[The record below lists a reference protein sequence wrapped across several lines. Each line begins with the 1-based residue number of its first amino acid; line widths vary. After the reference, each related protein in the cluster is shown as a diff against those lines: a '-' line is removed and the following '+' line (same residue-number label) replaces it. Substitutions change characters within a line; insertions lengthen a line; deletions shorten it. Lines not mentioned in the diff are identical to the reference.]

1 MPHKWQNVAFL
12 SPMFCDHCGSL
23 LHGITHK
30 GLKCRGNFYN
40 SSRSLCLFLWL
51 IARLFRLCFGCTCS
65 GENFACHLHF
75 WRRCRRVF
83 RNCCNLQLAAL
94 CSSSSVHL
102 SLCVFMPV
110 CSPVSVCVSMCVCV
124 WVFRTLEQVVCCS
137 CFSAFPLFSLLFQT
151 PACT

>member
-30 GLKCRGNFYN
+30 GLKCRGNFSN
-40 SSRSLCLFLWL
+40 SSASLLLFLWL
-51 IARLFRLCFGCTCS
+51 IARLFRLCFGCTCTCS

-102 SLCVFMPV
+102 SLCVCMPV
-110 CSPVSVCVSMCVCV
+110 CTCQCVCV
-124 WVFRTLEQVVCCS
+124 YECSAHLSKLFVV
-137 CFSAFPLFSLLFQT
+137 AFPLFPLFS
-151 PACT
+151 